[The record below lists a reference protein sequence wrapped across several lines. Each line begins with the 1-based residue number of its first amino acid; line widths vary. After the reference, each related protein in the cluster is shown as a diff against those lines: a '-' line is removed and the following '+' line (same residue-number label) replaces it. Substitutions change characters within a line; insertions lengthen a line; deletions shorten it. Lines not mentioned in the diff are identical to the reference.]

1 MHEVGW
7 IRCIQSG
14 GGRARRPPPSE
25 MILFTAGDVN
35 EPSSTDDG
43 DSRAAAMAEFC
54 RTRRGRARV
63 VLISANALHPGRFSS
78 GRWARRAASASSVR
92 VSFAFGRLRFPR
104 NACRPGA
111 RSSGL
116 YTDRYKCRRTLH
128 SAVPHVHRVS
138 AALRIVAK

>member
-1 MHEVGW
+1 
-7 IRCIQSG
+7 
-14 GGRARRPPPSE
+14 
-25 MILFTAGDVN
+25 LFTAGDVN

-78 GRWARRAASASSVR
+78 GRWAPRGVGVVR

-104 NACRPGA
+104 NACRPG
-111 RSSGL
+111 SVEWTVYG
-116 YTDRYKCRRTLH
+116 
-128 SAVPHVHRVS
+128 P
-138 AALRIVAK
+138 I